1 MNYRK
6 IIGILFFVFIFSTLF
21 AQIPVAVGEWRTHF
35 NYTHG
40 NHIATIKENTFL
52 ATKNTLFYINLFEK
66 RIQRL
71 GKLEGLNDIGIQ
83 TIEASE
89 KTNTLIICYLSSN
102 IDLYS
107 DGFIFNIPDIEKK
120 QISGDKTIY
129 SIHCEDTYAYLACG
143 FGIVIIDLKKKLI
156 KDTWFFQKDGQSIA
170 VNDLAIFRDT
180 VFAATPKGIFY
191 NNINNVSIAQFSTWY
206 QVQADSLLNR
216 NIEFIQEFENEL
228 FAFVPTLTYKI
239 DTIYNTDSTF
249 FELDSS
255 QTQKIN
261 IVYSFENGIW
271 NIDSTFGFEEVKSVR
286 NTHKKLVVTRGWGA
300 HAYEKINGNI
310 ILNNVFS
317 SHNAQDAVSNEWG
330 YLLIADQQQ
339 GLVCQ
344 EAEGAVVY
352 SLPGPASDDIW
363 KISMANSTLVAVP
376 GAHVDWTPLWRQTN
390 ISIFENEKWKNLLYY
405 DDALAQYPSHDA
417 LDVLFNPNT
426 QELFLASYLSG
437 LVHIKNGK
445 VEKIYNEDNSPL
457 RKYADRVPV
466 NSLAFDKDYN
476 VWMINSNAPNPLLV
490 RTKDGKWQS
499 FNIYH
504 ASNDVIGKLYID
516 SRGWIWMTAD
526 RETSLL
532 IYDPK
537 GTPLAASDDRLVKL
551 NTALSEEEGAFNF
564 IYSIAE
570 DKDGNMW
577 IGTNKGIKIYYNPS
591 ALFDNPNILPNP
603 IKIIEQLGDTSV
615 PQLLLNQEIIKCIKI
630 DGGNR
635 KWIGTDNAGVFL
647 ESSDGKTEILHFTT
661 ENSPLLSNT
670 INDIDID
677 ETTGEVFIATD
688 KGLVSFRYT
697 ATEGKEN
704 YEAIKIFPN
713 PVREDFTGYISITG
727 LKENS
732 EVKITD
738 VAGGL
743 VYRIKSE
750 GGTATWNGRR
760 FDGSKASTGVY
771 FVFVSDKT
779 GKEKK
784 AGKLLFIK

>member
-6 IIGILFFVFIFSTLF
+6 ITGILFFIFIFLKLF
-21 AQIPVAVGEWRTHF
+21 AQTPVAVGEWRTHF
-35 NYTHG
+35 NYTNG
-40 NHIATIKENTFL
+40 NHIATVKENAFL

-83 TIEASE
+83 TIEASK

-107 DGFIFNIPDIEKK
+107 DGFVFNIPDIEKK

-143 FGIVIIDLKKKLI
+143 FGIVIVDLKKKLI

-180 VFAATPKGIFY
+180 VFAATSKGIFY
-191 NNINNVSIAQFSTWY
+191 NNINNVSIAQFSTWH

-228 FAFVPTLTYKI
+228 FAFTPTLTYKI
-239 DTIYNTDSTF
+239 DTIYNTDSTS

-255 QTQKIN
+255 QTQKIS
-261 IVYSFENGIW
+261 IIYSFNNGTW

-286 NTHKKLVVTRGWGA
+286 NTYEKLVVTRSWGA
-300 HAYEKINGNI
+300 HAYEKINGKI
-310 ILNNVFS
+310 TLNNVFS
-317 SHNAQDAVSNEWG
+317 SYNAQDAVCNEWG
-330 YLLIADQQQ
+330 YILIADQQQ

-344 EAEGAVVY
+344 EAEGTVTY
-352 SLPGPASDDIW
+352 SLPGPASDDNW
-363 KISMANSTLVAVP
+363 KISMANSTLVTVP
-376 GAHVDWTPLWRQTN
+376 GAHVDWIPLWRQTN

-405 DDALAQYPSHDA
+405 DNALAQYPSHDA
-417 LDVLFNPNT
+417 LDVLINPNT

-437 LVHIKNGK
+437 LIHIKDGK
-445 VEKIYNEDNSPL
+445 VEKIYNEENSPL

-476 VWMINSNAPNPLLV
+476 VWMINSHAPNPLLV
-490 RTKDGKWQS
+490 RTKDGSWQS

-537 GTPLAASDDRLVKL
+537 GTPLTTSDDRLVKL

-591 ALFDNPNILPNP
+591 VLFSSPNTLPNP

-670 INDIDID
+670 INDINID

-738 VAGGL
+738 AAGGL

-750 GGTATWNGRR
+750 GGTASWNGRR